1 MVLKFFLT
9 ISSDEQLARLHARLE
24 DPTKHWKFSIN
35 DVNERAKW
43 PLYVDTF
50 ENMLSNTSTEHAPWH
65 VVPSNR
71 KWFRNLLVSE
81 AVCEHFE
88 SLGMKWPEP
97 AEDLSKISLK

>member
-1 MVLKFFLT
+1 
-9 ISSDEQLARLHARLE
+9 
-24 DPTKHWKFSIN
+24 
-35 DVNERAKW
+35 
-43 PLYVDTF
+43 
-50 ENMLSNTSTEHAPWH
+50 MLSNTSTDHAPWH